1 MSVVR
6 RHLVQDF
13 NGPIDE
19 LWTRAHI
26 MRTRERDGESQNNRD
41 TNDTMKSKYQL
52 DKDFFFWEID
62 YFFIVISLLSVLI
75 LKFSLL

>member
-19 LWTRAHI
+19 LWTRAHY

-52 DKDFFFWEID
+52 DKDFLRKSDFFFFLEK
-62 YFFIVISLLSVLI
+62 YFY
-75 LKFSLL
+75 K